1 MIVIFIQI
9 IVYSNIHVFR
19 MNQKTQF
26 VIKHFIWY
34 FSDIPKVHLEFG
46 KNLDTKNIK
55 EGDDAYFECHVEAR
69 PEITKIQWMHNVSKT
84 PRKSIITRASTSYS
98 CVNS

>member
-1 MIVIFIQI
+1 M
-9 IVYSNIHVFR
+9 
-19 MNQKTQF
+19 
-26 VIKHFIWY
+26 
-34 FSDIPKVHLEFG
+34 HLEFG

-84 PRKSIITRASTSYS
+84 PRKSIITRASSNHS
-98 CVNS
+98 CVNV

>member
-1 MIVIFIQI
+1 MIVISIQI
-9 IVYSNIHVFR
+9 LDLNL
-19 MNQKTQF
+19 KTKF

>member
-1 MIVIFIQI
+1 MTCKI
-9 IVYSNIHVFR
+9 IDFLVC
-19 MNQKTQF
+19 
-26 VIKHFIWY
+26 

-46 KNLDTKNIK
+46 KNLDAKNIK
-55 EGDDAYFECHVEAR
+55 EGDDAYFECHVEAI